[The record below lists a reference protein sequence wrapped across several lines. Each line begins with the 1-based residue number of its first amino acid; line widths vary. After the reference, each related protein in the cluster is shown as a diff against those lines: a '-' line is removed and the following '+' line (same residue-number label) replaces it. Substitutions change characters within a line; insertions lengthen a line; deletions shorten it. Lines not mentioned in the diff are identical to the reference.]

1 VADFAALVAIFA
13 KVGLEGVNSDLAAL
27 LQTFVIIAVFG
38 IFVCSTAEWQNPL
51 GLSTGTNVFLVLSA
65 LATSASWVCYFP
77 ALNAGQASLVAP
89 IDQLSVLLAA
99 VFAFTFLGERSS
111 FREGLEILLVGAGV
125 LVIALKR

>member
-1 VADFAALVAIFA
+1 MTTRTARRRLRGIGSSGLFVADFAALVAIFA

-65 LATSASWVCYFP
+65 LATGAS
-77 ALNAGQASLVAP
+77 
-89 IDQLSVLLAA
+89 
-99 VFAFTFLGERSS
+99 
-111 FREGLEILLVGAGV
+111 
-125 LVIALKR
+125 